1 MAKITYIR
9 HSCFLLELPE
19 ANFIFDYWRD
29 PSDSGSKSRGEIP
42 EFIRRLPEEKPLY
55 LLVSHGHKD
64 HYNPEIFGWAEHF
77 ADARFI
83 VSNDVWK
90 RCRHIA
96 SPTSVYHGP
105 RVDPER
111 LVRLLPGERFSQG
124 DISISAFPSTDIG
137 NSYMVIAGGKRIFH
151 AGDLNAWIWLE
162 ESSEQEIRKAMGDYR
177 ACLRHIASPTSVYHG
192 PRVDPER
199 LVRLLPGERF
209 SQGDISISAFPS
221 TDIGNSYMVIAG
233 GKRIFHAGDLNAW
246 IWLEESSEQ
255 EIRKAMGDYR
265 ACLRSVAESFA
276 GDSGEVPPP
285 EKRCIDFAFFP
296 VDSRLGKDYFTGARI
311 FVREFNVA
319 HFFPMHFGLGDEAE
333 QRQRCDD
340 ALKFSLYA
348 NPDRGEYIP
357 LASPFAT
364 FLDND

>member
-9 HSCFLLELPE
+9 HSCFLLEFPE

-29 PSDSGSKSRGEIP
+29 PSASGSKSRGEIP

-151 AGDLNAWIWLE
+151 AGDLNAWILE
-162 ESSEQEIRKAMGDYR
+162 EKTPSEKAQEISNFKSI
-177 ACLRHIASPTSVYHG
+177 LSHIAKTSETI
-192 PRVDPER
+192 D
-199 LVRLLPGERF
+199 L
-209 SQGDISISAFPS
+209 AMFP
-221 TDIGNSYMVIAG
+221 I
-233 GKRIFHAGDLNAW
+233 
-246 IWLEESSEQ
+246 
-255 EIRKAMGDYR
+255 
-265 ACLRSVAESFA
+265 
-276 GDSGEVPPP
+276 
-285 EKRCIDFAFFP
+285 
-296 VDSRLGKDYFTGARI
+296 DSRIGSDYTMGADI
-311 FVREFNVA
+311 FLNRFDIR
-319 HFFPMHFGLGDEAE
+319 HLIPMHFANCDQSL
-333 QRQRCDD
+333 RQKRIDD
-340 ALKFSLYA
+340 VIAYKNTISLLNPNTEFHALT
-348 NPDRGEYIP
+348 NPYTGIE
-357 LASPFAT
+357 L
-364 FLDND
+364 

>member
-1 MAKITYIR
+1 
-9 HSCFLLELPE
+9 
-19 ANFIFDYWRD
+19 
-29 PSDSGSKSRGEIP
+29 
-42 EFIRRLPEEKPLY
+42 
-55 LLVSHGHKD
+55 
-64 HYNPEIFGWAEHF
+64 
-77 ADARFI
+77 
-83 VSNDVWK
+83 
-90 RCRHIA
+90 
-96 SPTSVYHGP
+96 
-105 RVDPER
+105 
-111 LVRLLPGERFSQG
+111 
-124 DISISAFPSTDIG
+124 
-137 NSYMVIAGGKRIFH
+137 
-151 AGDLNAWIWLE
+151 
-162 ESSEQEIRKAMGDYR
+162 
-177 ACLRHIASPTSVYHG
+177 
-192 PRVDPER
+192 
-199 LVRLLPGERF
+199 
-209 SQGDISISAFPS
+209 
-221 TDIGNSYMVIAG
+221 MVIAG

>member
-177 ACLRHIASPTSVYHG
+177 ACLR
-192 PRVDPER
+192 
-199 LVRLLPGERF
+199 
-209 SQGDISISAFPS
+209 
-221 TDIGNSYMVIAG
+221 
-233 GKRIFHAGDLNAW
+233 
-246 IWLEESSEQ
+246 
-255 EIRKAMGDYR
+255 
-265 ACLRSVAESFA
+265 SVAESFA

-357 LASPFAT
+357 LTSPFAT

>member
-1 MAKITYIR
+1 M
-9 HSCFLLELPE
+9 
-19 ANFIFDYWRD
+19 
-29 PSDSGSKSRGEIP
+29 
-42 EFIRRLPEEKPLY
+42 
-55 LLVSHGHKD
+55 SHGHKD

-90 RCRHIA
+90 RC
-96 SPTSVYHGP
+96 
-105 RVDPER
+105 
-111 LVRLLPGERFSQG
+111 
-124 DISISAFPSTDIG
+124 
-137 NSYMVIAGGKRIFH
+137 
-151 AGDLNAWIWLE
+151 
-162 ESSEQEIRKAMGDYR
+162 
-177 ACLRHIASPTSVYHG
+177 RHIASPTSVYHG